1 MTECSWIIAPFYH
14 PNKDI
19 KNDFFKKYAVN
30 SFANTIHIMCNFEFS
45 HTRFPHLQVKRAR
58 ISKNFSAILY
68 PIFAH
73 TQLGPDLYVKLQWTK
88 S

>member
-30 SFANTIHIMCNFEFS
+30 SFANTIHICVISNFPSLDFPIYKLKEREFQK
-45 HTRFPHLQVKRAR
+45 FFLPFFIQFL
-58 ISKNFSAILY
+58 
-68 PIFAH
+68 PIPSWALIY
-73 TQLGPDLYVKLQWTK
+73 T
-88 S
+88 